1 MDAAAAVRVGE
12 KGACA
17 EVIDGVDLRAEVEAE
32 SSCRRAATKLAQQSG
47 CVGGVFLRDFLF
59 LLLVACQRAPVR
71 EPASECRSPQAT

>member
-47 CVGGVFLRDFLF
+47 AASAASSFEPSFSSC
-59 LLLVACQRAPVR
+59 LL
-71 EPASECRSPQAT
+71 PAKELL